1 MTTLGRIVAAIGI
14 AAVLAAG
21 ILLGTHYLGKSDKPP
36 AVPKPPVT
44 VETPSTPVA
53 GPASPEPGEM
63 PGVSTPG
70 ATAGVIPVGPS
81 TPEATKVAPGRVSPG
96 AGLPPVSAG
105 PGDAAAAD
113 GLAMM
118 RDRPVQAQ
126 KRLSEALR
134 AGVGGAKA
142 SEVREALRSLA
153 DKVQFSNQRLPDD
166 PYEKA
171 YQVVSGD
178 SLIAIGKKH
187 SVPFE
192 LIMRVNRM
200 GAPSV
205 TAGQQ
210 IKVIQGPI
218 HIEILKGRRELQAWL
233 GDVCLRAWGIGIGTS
248 NKTPEGTFVVKS
260 KMKNPPYQPQHK
272 TRADFKAAGAPDNPL
287 GARWIDIGNHYGI
300 HGTIDPTSIGREVSE
315 GCIRLLNKDVEELY
329 DMVVPG
335 GSKVTIKP

>member
-1 MTTLGRIVAAIGI
+1 MTTLGRIVVAIGI
-14 AAVLAAG
+14 AAILVAG

-36 AVPKPPVT
+36 ALPKPPVT
-44 VETPSTPVA
+44 VETPGTPVAAPATPEPGEGPNASTPVA
-53 GPASPEPGEM
+53 APGGTPA
-63 PGVSTPG
+63 TPG
-70 ATAGVIPVGPS
+70 TGPG
-81 TPEATKVAPGRVSPG
+81 P
-96 AGLPPVSAG
+96 AG
-105 PGDAAAAD
+105 PGDAAADD
-113 GLAMM
+113 GLAMV

-134 AGVGGAKA
+134 TGVDGAKRR
-142 SEVREALRSLA
+142 EVRQALLGLA
-153 DKVQFSNQRLPDD
+153 DKIQFSNRRLPDD

-192 LIMRVNRM
+192 LIMRVNGM
-200 GAPSV
+200 NTPSV
-205 TAGQQ
+205 AAGQQ

-218 HIEILKGRRELQAWL
+218 HVEILKGRKEIQAWL
-233 GDVCLRAWGIGIGTS
+233 GDVCIRMWGIGIGAS

-272 TRADFKAAGAPDNPL
+272 TKADFKAGGAPDNPL
-287 GARWIDIGNHYGI
+287 GTRWIDIGNHYGI
-300 HGTIDPTSIGREVSE
+300 HGTIDPSSIGREVSE
-315 GCIRLLNKDVEELY
+315 GCIRLLNKDVEELF

-335 GSKVTIKP
+335 GTKVTIKP